1 MEHQKNSP
9 TETVSREVAAL
20 VLVMLGALAILSFVL
35 AGLRI
40 SEIRAG
46 AGATTEP
53 SVRSPLLRALAR
65 GASRPA

>member
-1 MEHQKNSP
+1 VEHQKNSP

-46 AGATTEP
+46 ATTEP
-53 SVRSPLLRALAR
+53 SVTSPLLRALVR

>member
-1 MEHQKNSP
+1 MEHQKNYP
-9 TETVSREVAAL
+9 AETVSRDVAAL

-46 AGATTEP
+46 ATAEP
-53 SVRSPLLRALAR
+53 SVTSPLLRALVW
-65 GASRPA
+65 GASPPA